1 MDEVKEPK
9 ITDKEI
15 DSHYKAMFD
24 SVNLIINLISKK
36 PEYMSEEDRKT
47 SIKNNAE
54 HLKIMIA
61 KTFWTSEHPMTEVN
75 KIIEEANTFLAE

>member
-1 MDEVKEPK
+1 MDKEREPE

-15 DSHYKAMFD
+15 DRHYKAMFD
-24 SVNLIINLISKK
+24 SVNLINDLVSKK
-36 PEYMSEEDRKT
+36 PDYMSEEDRKS

-54 HLKIMIA
+54 HLKIMAA

-75 KIIEEANTFLAE
+75 KTIDAATKFLAE